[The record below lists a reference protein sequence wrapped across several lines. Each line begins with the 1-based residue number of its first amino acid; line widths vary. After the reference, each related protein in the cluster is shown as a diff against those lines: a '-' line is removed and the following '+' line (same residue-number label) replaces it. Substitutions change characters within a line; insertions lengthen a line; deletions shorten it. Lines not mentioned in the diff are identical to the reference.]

1 MSKLEE
7 NYMKFNWKISQWD
20 SNSIC
25 GSLSTNTSLFFFK
38 NMKELQVLMFFHKLD
53 QTFM

>member
-25 GSLSTNTSLFFFK
+25 ESFSMNTSVFFFK
-38 NMKELQVLMFFHKLD
+38 NMRELEDLMFFHRLA
-53 QTFM
+53 QTFI